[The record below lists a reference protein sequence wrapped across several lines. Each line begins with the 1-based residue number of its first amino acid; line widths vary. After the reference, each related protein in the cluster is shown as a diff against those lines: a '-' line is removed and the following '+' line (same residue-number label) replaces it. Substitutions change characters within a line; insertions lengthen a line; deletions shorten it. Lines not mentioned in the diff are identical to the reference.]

1 MKYFN
6 GKAIIARQEATAL
19 TCAGYVF
26 DSDNEK
32 LKDFWEQWKH
42 YNNFNDLLYT
52 TIENNSIYGK
62 TIYGIEKIGENIGVI
77 AHNYLQTAEVSSD
90 SVGNPQV
97 VKINIPVN
105 YDNKNYRIDRI
116 YTADKVVSVL
126 YDENGAKVQQN
137 GKVYNLGTNVIQ
149 KQYSHNAG
157 VVPVVMCYNLPY
169 KTEFY
174 NPQNM
179 IIQYSGATDTV
190 YSHSLFKY
198 YFQSDTTYAE
208 PTEALI
214 NKTLET
220 FDVERIKSETLMVIN
235 GSSGNEFLSATN
247 STMDDEHKNIFLNH
261 GFIVNVNDRGAQI
274 SFKPNQNKLTEILSC
289 VDDLIAYYYSLCNLS
304 YPTFSGGNNKH
315 SAEIKTAMIN
325 SIQTHKTKKN
335 NIEKWVKELFYKSA
349 LMNGFSPDDAKDFF
363 FQLNELSLDDTLS
376 TTQALTTAKQAGIID
391 TKTAVIKYL
400 GISSEKADEIVEL
413 INEQQKAEQAQM
425 AANNPNASGKGV
437 SDTNK

>member
-1 MKYFN
+1 
-6 GKAIIARQEATAL
+6 
-19 TCAGYVF
+19 
-26 DSDNEK
+26 
-32 LKDFWEQWKH
+32 
-42 YNNFNDLLYT
+42 
-52 TIENNSIYGK
+52 
-62 TIYGIEKIGENIGVI
+62 
-77 AHNYLQTAEVSSD
+77 
-90 SVGNPQV
+90 
-97 VKINIPVN
+97 
-105 YDNKNYRIDRI
+105 
-116 YTADKVVSVL
+116 
-126 YDENGAKVQQN
+126 
-137 GKVYNLGTNVIQ
+137 
-149 KQYSHNAG
+149 
-157 VVPVVMCYNLPY
+157 
-169 KTEFY
+169 
-174 NPQNM
+174 M

-335 NIEKWVKELFYKSA
+335 NIEK
-349 LMNGFSPDDAKDFF
+349 
-363 FQLNELSLDDTLS
+363 
-376 TTQALTTAKQAGIID
+376 
-391 TKTAVIKYL
+391 
-400 GISSEKADEIVEL
+400 
-413 INEQQKAEQAQM
+413 
-425 AANNPNASGKGV
+425 
-437 SDTNK
+437 